1 MPNSLNIYEMIYP
14 ATHSRRPR
22 FKKFK
27 PFNRYAPF
35 KLLLLLSRVAGEKND
50 LLGAFASLRET
61 IFLS

>member
-1 MPNSLNIYEMIYP
+1 MIYP